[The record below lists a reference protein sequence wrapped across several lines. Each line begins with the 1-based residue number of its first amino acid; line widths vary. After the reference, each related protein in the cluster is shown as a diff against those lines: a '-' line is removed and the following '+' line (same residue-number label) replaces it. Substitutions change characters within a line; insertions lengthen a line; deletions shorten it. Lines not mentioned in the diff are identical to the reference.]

1 MTIIIGCPC
10 SITWRM
16 TKNSAILLR
25 RFIIWWIILSF
36 YFASCELLTNLKNDE
51 KCWTTFCATNTFSKF
66 LPLAHPAIFYSTF
79 FVIEERGEKDHP
91 VCCWCAKNIFYRNNT
106 FPPLFPSAPL
116 VPISLFFT
124 PLFARPRRAL
134 AAFMIYIKLLLDQ
147 KLNCSLLIKNYCC
160 LIR

>member
-36 YFASCELLTNLKNDE
+36 YFASYWLANSAEQLFAQLTHLVNS
-51 KCWTTFCATNTFSKF
+51 FR
-66 LPLAHPAIFYSTF
+66 LPTHAIFYSSF
-79 FVIEERGEKDHP
+79 FVLEERGEKDHP
-91 VCCWCAKNIFYRNNT
+91 VCCLCTKNIFYCNNT
-106 FPPLFPSAPL
+106 FPPLCPSAPPI
-116 VPISLFFT
+116 PISLFCA

-134 AAFMIYIKLLLDQ
+134 AAFMIYIKLFSDH
-147 KLNCSLLIKNYCC
+147 KLNCSLQIKNYCC